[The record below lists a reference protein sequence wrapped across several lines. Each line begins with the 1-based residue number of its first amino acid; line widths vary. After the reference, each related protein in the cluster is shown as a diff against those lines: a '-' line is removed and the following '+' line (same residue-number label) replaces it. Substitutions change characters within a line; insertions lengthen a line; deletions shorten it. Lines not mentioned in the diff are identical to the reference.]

1 MSAVFLL
8 SPSASQEL
16 RLERRNFHR
25 KVNNKRALPS
35 ARPFVVDTLY
45 NRFDQYMTCSR
56 KGKGLSQETNWR
68 LNDIQNVEIAY
79 ASMPVSRIL
88 LVAGGGFEPP
98 TFGL

>member
-1 MSAVFLL
+1 MSAVFLP

-16 RLERRNFHR
+16 RLERRNLHG
-25 KVNNKRALPS
+25 KVNNKRALPT
-35 ARPFVVDTLY
+35 ARPFVVNPLY
-45 NRFDQYMTCSR
+45 NRFDQFVTSSR
-56 KGKGLSQETNWR
+56 KGLSQETSWR
-68 LNDIQNVEIAY
+68 LNDIQNVERAY

>member
-16 RLERRNFHR
+16 RLERRNFNG

-35 ARPFVVDTLY
+35 ARPFVVEPLY
-45 NRFDQYMTCSR
+45 NRFDQYVTSSR
-56 KGKGLSQETNWR
+56 KGLSQEISWR
-68 LNDIQNVEIAY
+68 LNDIQNLERAY

>member
-8 SPSASQEL
+8 SLSASQEL

-25 KVNNKRALPS
+25 KVNNQRALPS
-35 ARPFVVDTLY
+35 ARPFVVHNLY
-45 NRFDQYMTCSR
+45 HRFDEYVTGSR
-56 KGKGLSQETNWR
+56 KGLSPETNWR
-68 LNDIQNVEIAY
+68 LNDIQNVERAY

>member
-16 RLERRNFHR
+16 RLERRNFNG

-35 ARPFVVDTLY
+35 ARPFVVEPLY
-45 NRFDQYMTCSR
+45 NRFDQYVTSSR
-56 KGKGLSQETNWR
+56 KGLSQEISWR
-68 LNDIQNVEIAY
+68 LNDIQNVERAY

>member
-1 MSAVFLL
+1 MSGVFLL
-8 SPSASQEL
+8 SLSTSQEL
-16 RLERRNFHR
+16 RLERRNSHR

-35 ARPFVVDTLY
+35 ARPFFVYKQY
-45 NRFDQYMTCSR
+45 NWFDQYVTGHR
-56 KGKGLSQETNWR
+56 KGLSQETNWR
-68 LNDIQNVEIAY
+68 LNDIQNIEKAY

>member
-16 RLERRNFHR
+16 RLERRNFNG

-35 ARPFVVDTLY
+35 ARPFVVDPLY
-45 NRFDQYMTCSR
+45 NRFDQYVTSSR
-56 KGKGLSQETNWR
+56 KGLSQEISWR
-68 LNDIQNVEIAY
+68 LNDIQNVERAY

>member
-8 SPSASQEL
+8 STSASQEL
-16 RLERRNFHR
+16 RLERRNFNG

-35 ARPFVVDTLY
+35 ARPFVVDPLY
-45 NRFDQYMTCSR
+45 NRFDQYVTSR
-56 KGKGLSQETNWR
+56 RKGLSKEINWR
-68 LNDIQNVEIAY
+68 LNDVQNVERAY
-79 ASMPVSRIL
+79 ASMPVSRNL